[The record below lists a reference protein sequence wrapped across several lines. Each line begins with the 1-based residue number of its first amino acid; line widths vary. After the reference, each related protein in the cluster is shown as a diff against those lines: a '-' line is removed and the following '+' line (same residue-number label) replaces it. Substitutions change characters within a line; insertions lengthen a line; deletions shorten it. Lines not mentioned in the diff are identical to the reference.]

1 MTSVRRRWTF
11 VLTGVFLAFFVV
23 LAATTLLPA
32 WQARHRAATLL
43 VALRELHPGVTT
55 EAQARARLMPL
66 ARYAESFADQK
77 ADGHVKEVSY
87 SFYNMG
93 QSGSFAGRVL
103 PVTSALR
110 VNLPWTL
117 FEVAIRY
124 QDGILSEIHIVEMQE
139 DFVGGP
145 HPNSASTTILSTR
158 FGQQLRYIPSLDSD
172 FKGYA
177 VYARSTGAT
186 DANGNWTGFSCC
198 HARFV
203 TLDERATPTQHADSL
218 NFQLHCLTS
227 WRRCRDYRKILP

>member
-11 VLTGVFLAFFVV
+11 VLTGVFLATLVA
-23 LAATTLLPA
+23 LAAAILLPA
-32 WQARHRAATLL
+32 WQARHRAAALL
-43 VALRELHPGVTT
+43 AALRELHPGFTT
-55 EAQARARLMPL
+55 EVQARALLMPL
-66 ARYAESFADQK
+66 ARYAESSAGAHSQ
-77 ADGHVKEVSY
+77 EVSY

-93 QSGSFAGRVL
+93 QPGSIAGRVL
-103 PVTSALR
+103 PLAAALH

-124 QDGILSEIHIVEMQE
+124 QDGMLSEIHLVEMQE

-158 FGQQLRYIPSLDSD
+158 FGQQLGYVPSLNSD
-172 FKGYA
+172 FNGYS

-203 TLDERATPTQHADSL
+203 TLDERATPTQHTDSL

-227 WRRCRDYRKILP
+227 WRRCRDDRKILP